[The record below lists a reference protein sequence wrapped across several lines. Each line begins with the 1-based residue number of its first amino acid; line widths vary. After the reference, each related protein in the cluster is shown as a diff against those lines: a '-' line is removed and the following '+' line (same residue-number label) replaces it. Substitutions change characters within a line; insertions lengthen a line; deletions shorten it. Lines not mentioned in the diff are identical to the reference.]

1 MTRILVLEASF
12 APLER
17 SASRRVTA
25 DLVARWSARDPDAVF
40 IRRDLAADPLPHL
53 DRDTFEGSF
62 VPEGERS
69 EAQSAGV
76 ARSQALIDE
85 LFSADVIIIGTP
97 MYNFG
102 VPSTLK
108 AWIDHIAMAGKTF
121 SYVEGRP
128 QGLVTGK
135 RVIVVASRGN
145 VYSAGPAAPNNFQDT
160 YLRATL
166 GFMGMTDFSVIAV
179 EGTKAPP
186 EIGAK
191 FVGLAEAALV
201 DVLES
206 HAGQG
211 A

>member
-1 MTRILVLEASF
+1 
-12 APLER
+12 
-17 SASRRVTA
+17 
-25 DLVARWSARDPDAVF
+25 
-40 IRRDLAADPLPHL
+40 
-53 DRDTFEGSF
+53 
-62 VPEGERS
+62 
-69 EAQSAGV
+69 
-76 ARSQALIDE
+76 
-85 LFSADVIIIGTP
+85 